1 MRREWPEADFLARA
15 GNGIN
20 QQLVGAKLRWIEANE
35 PANFVRIATVFGS
48 YDYINW
54 RLTGLRAVEQNWAL
68 EAGFV
73 DLASHAVDH
82 ALFDFAH
89 CPAGALPPVIRSHA
103 VLGPISDEAA
113 RATGL
118 RAGIPVVGGAADMIA
133 SALGA
138 GVVAKGDVLLKFG
151 GSVDILVATDV
162 VAPDARMF
170 LDYHLVPGL
179 LMPNGCMSTG
189 GSGLNWFVKTFAGGE
204 HAAADAAGLTLHQ
217 HLDRLAATRPAG
229 ADGLTV
235 LPYFLGE
242 KTPIHD
248 PAARGVFSGLTLSHD
263 LGHLWRAM
271 LEAYAYAIA
280 HHLEVLNAMGHR
292 TERFL
297 VSDGGAA
304 SRVWMQIVADVL
316 QQPLQALSGHLG
328 SCIGAAW
335 TAAVGTGCTDDWSGA
350 SRLVRFD
357 ERIQPN
363 PAHAAVYA
371 EGYRTYRD
379 LYTRLAPAETRRD
392 ATACGG
398 LGHRWH
404 AGRQRDPASPGSSG
418 RQPEVGRRLV
428 GPARP
433 ALPRHSH
440 GGRLDDT
447 AVPHADH
454 LREAEWL
461 EAITAHYI
469 ANRTTLKPLPGA
481 VATIEALAARNIPQA
496 CVSNSHRSIVDAN
509 LDALGISRFMAFTIA
524 FDDVSA
530 GKPDPEP
537 YAMAA
542 RRFGTA
548 PADILAVEDS
558 EAGMISAARAGLR
571 VALCAPL
578 SIAERWSTTVTEMS
592 ELVDNPSLVLTQGRS
607 GPPAPDAARF
617 RG

>member
-1 MRREWPEADFLARA
+1 MTCVIGLDIGTTSTVGVLLRLPDQVLAVATRPVTLHSPHPAWAEEDPAQWWSNVCTISHELLERSAVAPEEIAGVGVTGMLPAVVLLDGSGAVIRPSIQQSDGRCGAEVEAMRREWPEADFLARA

-20 QQLVGAKLRWIEANE
+20 QQLVGAKLRWIEVNE
-35 PANFVRIATVFGS
+35 PANFARIATVFGS

-54 RLTGLRAVEQNWAL
+54 RLTGRRAVEKNWAL

-82 ALFDFAH
+82 ALVDFAH

-103 VLGPISDEAA
+103 VLGPISDAAA

-138 GVVAKGDVLLKFG
+138 GIVAKGDVLLKFG

-204 HAAADAAGLTLHQ
+204 QAAADAAGLTLHQ
-217 HLDRLAATRPAG
+217 HLDRLAATCPAG

-248 PAARGVFSGLTLSHD
+248 PAARAVFSGLTLSHD

-280 HHLEVLNAMGHR
+280 HHLEVLKAMGHR

-297 VSDGGAA
+297 VSDGGSA

-335 TAAVGTGCTDDWSGA
+335 TAAIGTGCTDDWGGA

-357 ERIQPN
+357 DLIQPN

-379 LYTRLAPAETRRD
+379 LYTRPAN
-392 ATACGG
+392 
-398 LGHRWH
+398 
-404 AGRQRDPASPGSSG
+404 SG
-418 RQPEVGRRLV
+418 
-428 GPARP
+428 
-433 ALPRHSH
+433 
-440 GGRLDDT
+440 DT
-447 AVPHADH
+447 A
-454 LREAEWL
+454 
-461 EAITAHYI
+461 
-469 ANRTTLKPLPGA
+469 
-481 VATIEALAARNIPQA
+481 
-496 CVSNSHRSIVDAN
+496 
-509 LDALGISRFMAFTIA
+509 
-524 FDDVSA
+524 
-530 GKPDPEP
+530 
-537 YAMAA
+537 
-542 RRFGTA
+542 
-548 PADILAVEDS
+548 
-558 EAGMISAARAGLR
+558 
-571 VALCAPL
+571 
-578 SIAERWSTTVTEMS
+578 
-592 ELVDNPSLVLTQGRS
+592 
-607 GPPAPDAARF
+607 
-617 RG
+617 